1 MANKTLRILIAENR
15 HAQSLLVERMLN
27 RLGYHRVATAASL
40 DEARLLGRC
49 TGRPFDV
56 LIGSARL
63 FNSEPLDCT
72 SLAGVYH
79 NALVYQSQYLPADP
93 APLAAEGTVARLP
106 GPPDAA
112 SLGAFMTLIDPQAL
126 HRREYQPALHP

>member
-15 HAQSLLVERMLN
+15 HPQSLLVERMLN
-27 RLGYHRVATAASL
+27 RMGYYRVATAASL

-63 FNSEPLDCT
+63 LNSERLDCT
-72 SLAGVYH
+72 SLAGVYR

-106 GPPDAA
+106 GPLDAS
-112 SLGAFMTLIDPQAL
+112 SLGAFMALIDPQAL
-126 HRREYQPALHP
+126 HRRVHESVLHS